1 MMKKFISISPF
12 QNPKYMEKGVVYVP
26 DNNQDLEYTE
36 TSFPIIP
43 VLNAYAERG
52 EKIEIITV
60 ISDYE
65 FARNNYEFLK
75 REVET
80 VSQKKAFE
88 YTLKEICIPYSDNI
102 DTQLEMFEKLI
113 EMTADEDTLYA
124 DITFGSK
131 VMTQVLNMGINYGY
145 RVNKNVSIGCIVYG
159 KLEHVTNSGII
170 YDETSLNYMDEIVR
184 IMAENKVKNPV
195 DKIKNLLK

>member
-1 MMKKFISISPF
+1 MKKFISISPF
-12 QNPKYMEKGVVYVP
+12 QNPENMEKGVVYEP
-26 DNNQDLEYTE
+26 DNNPDLEYVE

-43 VLNAYAERG
+43 VLNAYAQPE
-52 EKIEIITV
+52 EKIEVITV

-65 FARNNYEFLK
+65 YARKNYELLK
-75 REVET
+75 KEIAT
-80 VSQKKAFE
+80 VSDKNGFE
-88 YTLKEICIPYSDNI
+88 CTLKEICIPYSDDI
-102 DTQLEMFEKLI
+102 DTQLEMFGKLI
-113 EMTADEDTLYA
+113 EMTADEDMIYA

-131 VMTQVLNMGINYGY
+131 VMTQVLNMSIIYGY
-145 RVNKNVSIGCIVYG
+145 RVNKNVSLGCIVYG
-159 KLEHVTNSGII
+159 KLDHVTNSGKL